1 MKKPLIIAIDGPSAS
16 GKGTVAKKI
25 AAHFNLPYLN
35 TGALYR
41 LIAFRVIMQKI
52 DVAQFGNAQNFN
64 AESMSENIA
73 NSASAIEFHNL
84 LDSLTQNILES
95 ELENEDLFGEDV
107 GAVASVVA
115 KNPLLR
121 HKLFAFQQEFI
132 ANGSRVQ
139 GGAVLDG
146 RDTTTVICPN
156 ASYKFFIT
164 AAVEIRAQRRFSQLK
179 KQGKNITYEEILAQ
193 LKKRDENDSSRKDSP
208 LLIAEDA
215 IVIDNGNLSIAEG
228 FEKILGYIK
237 M

>member
-1 MKKPLIIAIDGPSAS
+1 MIKPLIIAIDGPSAS

-41 LIAFRVIMQKI
+41 LIAFRVIAQKI
-52 DVAQFGNAQNFN
+52 DVAQFVNEQNF
-64 AESMSENIA
+64 ST
-73 NSASAIEFHNL
+73 NSAMAEFCNL
-84 LDSLTQNILES
+84 LDSLAQNISEG

-107 GAVASVVA
+107 GAIASVIA

-132 ANGSRVQ
+132 AAGSRLQ

-164 AAVEIRAQRRFSQLK
+164 AAVEIRAQRRFDQLR
-179 KQGKNITYEEILAQ
+179 KQGKNITFEEILAQ

-208 LLIAEDA
+208 LLIADDA
-215 IVIDNGNLSIAEG
+215 VVIDNGNLTIAEG
-228 FEKILGYIK
+228 FEKILGHIAK
-237 M
+237 